1 MLPAR
6 RPRNGYH
13 FGELET
19 YRRPRRKHQYEGCR
33 VRGNERCG
41 CARLARAI
49 TKSEASISAAIG
61 YVCKGIHRRDA
72 HATAPT
78 AKHKK
83 ATPTAAQIA
92 EKHTAQAQAKV
103 ARGLAAVAKA
113 EKKTAK
119 QVAKLVKTD
128 ERAHREAKPAKAKKA
143 RQTKATKPKRQAA
156 KLARPAK
163 KKAHRLEKAP
173 F

>member
-1 MLPAR
+1 MAITLENWKRTAALAASINTR
-6 RPRNGYH
+6 VAES
-13 FGELET
+13 GEMSVADAL
-19 YRRPRRKHQYEGCR
+19 
-33 VRGNERCG
+33 
-41 CARLARAI
+41 ALARAI

>member
-1 MLPAR
+1 MAITLENWKRTAALAASINTR
-6 RPRNGYH
+6 VAES
-13 FGELET
+13 GEMSVADAL
-19 YRRPRRKHQYEGCR
+19 
-33 VRGNERCG
+33 
-41 CARLARAI
+41 ALARAI

-83 ATPTAAQIA
+83 ATPTAAQIARA